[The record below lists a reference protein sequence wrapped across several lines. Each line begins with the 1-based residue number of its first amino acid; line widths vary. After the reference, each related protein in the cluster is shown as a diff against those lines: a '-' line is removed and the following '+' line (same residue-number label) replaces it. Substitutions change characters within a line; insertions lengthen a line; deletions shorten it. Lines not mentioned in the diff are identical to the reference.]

1 MGYSNHNSSLIGG
14 IVSRVQQRQQHI
26 YTLQGPRAGR
36 AQRQTREQGGFAD
49 LFQSSDDRYAHLTYG
64 PRHQQHFHAPV
75 YNRHEQGTVTA
86 GVGGT
91 RRRRRSRGGSQTQAR
106 TRSSNVRVNQHP
118 NVRTRRLQN
127 AQRQQHALRS
137 GQSLPASTGGS
148 SVAAHARTWNQRAFK
163 PGQTKRCA
171 DWVSTVLSSSG
182 ARVRRS
188 ESAAGLAAQGQPV
201 SRQGLRPG
209 DAIFFGN
216 TYRRGR
222 YTHVGI
228 YMGDNKFQH
237 RPTSN
242 RPVTVG
248 SLDSGYW
255 ATRFTGGRRF
265 M

>member
-1 MGYSNHNSSLIGG
+1 
-14 IVSRVQQRQQHI
+14 VSKVQQRQQHI
-26 YTLQGPRAGR
+26 YTAHTPRGGR
-36 AQRQTREQGGFAD
+36 GQRLSREGSGFAD
-49 LFQSSDDRYAHLTYG
+49 TFQSGDDRYAHLTYG
-64 PRHQQHFHAPV
+64 PRQQQHYHSPL
-75 YNRHEQGTVTA
+75 YNRHEQGTIS

-91 RRRRRSRGGSQTQAR
+91 RRRGRRSGTSRSAAR
-106 TRSSNVRVNQHP
+106 TRSGNVRVRQHG
-118 NVRTRRLQN
+118 NVRTQRLQN
-127 AQRQQHALRS
+127 AQRQQHALRN
-137 GQSLPASTGGS
+137 GHSLPASTGGS
-148 SVAAHARTWNQRAFK
+148 SVAAHARTWNQRVFK

-171 DWVSTVLSSSG
+171 DWVSTVLANSG

-188 ESAAGLAAQGQPV
+188 ESAAGLATQGAPV
-201 SRQGLRPG
+201 GRANLRPG

-216 TYRRGR
+216 TYRKGK

-228 YMGDNKFQH
+228 YMGDGKFQH

-255 ATRFTGGRRF
+255 STRFTGGRRF